1 MEMLRRP
8 SAAALGIPTDPSAEA
23 VDVVT
28 AAPQPAG
35 AMTTST
41 TGSRLPMA
49 TSSSNSDNEEG
60 SGRLSQRVALIDP
73 KPLTRRSIADLL
85 AKAFPEC
92 GMVAAS
98 TCEELLEIDET
109 RIGRPNLVV
118 VYIRNVGL
126 TSTYVQSALE
136 LLRVRL
142 PEASTV
148 VLSDRDDVAEVNRA
162 LAHGVRGYIPTSVE
176 CGVAVAALRLISAGG
191 TFVPADALR
200 STAAKSDDQP
210 EGERQRRSDG
220 LDLTPRELSVIDL
233 LREGKPNKLIAARL
247 DMQENTVKVHVRNIL
262 KKLNAANR
270 THAAFVANRLLGQ
283 DAEPVALP
291 NSLRPIDQAQS
302 PGTPKRS
309 VPERITV
316 YLRAAVVSPMPTC
329 RSTSAPSRLICA
341 RAPASTTTG
350 CGDLG
355 TKAPREPTLRRSA
368 TAVSLASLRN
378 RSDHFAVR

>member
-8 SAAALGIPTDPSAEA
+8 SAAALGIPTDLSAEA

-35 AMTTST
+35 AMATST
-41 TGSRLPMA
+41 IETRLPIA
-49 TSSSNSDNEEG
+49 TSSTNSYQEEG

-85 AKAFPEC
+85 AKAFPEAA
-92 GMVAAS
+92 MVAAS
-98 TCEELLEIDET
+98 TGEELLEIDER

-118 VYIRNVGL
+118 VYIRNLGL
-126 TSTYVQSALE
+126 TSTWVQSALE
-136 LLRVRL
+136 LLRARL

-148 VLSDRDDVAEVNRA
+148 VLSDRDDVDDINRA

-191 TFVPADALR
+191 TFVPAGALR
-200 STAAKSDDQP
+200 STAAKLDGQP

-220 LDLTPRELSVIDL
+220 RDLTPRELSVIDL

-247 DMQENTVKVHVRNIL
+247 DMQESTVKVHVRNIL
-262 KKLNAANR
+262 KKLNATNR

-291 NSLRPIDQAQS
+291 Q
-302 PGTPKRS
+302 
-309 VPERITV
+309 
-316 YLRAAVVSPMPTC
+316 
-329 RSTSAPSRLICA
+329 
-341 RAPASTTTG
+341 
-350 CGDLG
+350 
-355 TKAPREPTLRRSA
+355 
-368 TAVSLASLRN
+368 LASG
-378 RSDHFAVR
+378 D

>member
-1 MEMLRRP
+1 MEMLRGP
-8 SAAALGIPTDPSAEA
+8 SAAALGIPTDLSAEA

-28 AAPQPAG
+28 AVPQPAG

-41 TGSRLPMA
+41 AGSRLPLA

-73 KPLTRRSIADLL
+73 KPLTRRSIGDLL

-98 TCEELLEIDET
+98 TGEELLEIDER

-118 VYIRNVGL
+118 VYIRNLGL
-126 TSTYVQSALE
+126 TSTWVQSALE

-148 VLSDRDDVAEVNRA
+148 VLSDRDDVDDVNRA

-191 TFVPADALR
+191 TFVPAGALR
-200 STAAKSDDQP
+200 STAAKPDDQP
-210 EGERQRRSDG
+210 VGERQRRSDG
-220 LDLTPRELSVIDL
+220 RDLPARELSVIDL

-247 DMQENTVKVHVRNIL
+247 DMQESTVKVHVRNIL

-270 THAAFVANRLLGQ
+270 THAAFVANRLLGKNV
-283 DAEPVALP
+283 ELVPLP
-291 NSLRPIDQAQS
+291 NSHGPINQTQS
-302 PGTPKRS
+302 PGTPK
-309 VPERITV
+309 
-316 YLRAAVVSPMPTC
+316 AVG
-329 RSTSAPSRLICA
+329 A
-341 RAPASTTTG
+341 
-350 CGDLG
+350 
-355 TKAPREPTLRRSA
+355 
-368 TAVSLASLRN
+368 
-378 RSDHFAVR
+378 

>member
-41 TGSRLPMA
+41 TGSRLPME

-73 KPLTRRSIADLL
+73 KPLTRRSIGDLL
-85 AKAFPEC
+85 AKAFPEYA
-92 GMVAAS
+92 MVAVS
-98 TCEELLEIDET
+98 TCEELLEIDE
-109 RIGRPNLVV
+109 RQIDRPNLVV
-118 VYIRNVGL
+118 VYIRNGGL
-126 TSTYVQSALE
+126 TNTWVQSALE

-148 VLSDRDDVAEVNRA
+148 VLSDRDDRDEVNRA
-162 LAHGVRGYIPTSVE
+162 LTQGVRGYIPTSVE

-191 TFVPADALR
+191 TFVPAHALR
-200 STAAKSDDQP
+200 STAAKPDGQP

-220 LDLTPRELSVIDL
+220 RDLTPREFSVIDL

-247 DMQENTVKVHVRNIL
+247 EMQESTVKVHVRSIL
-262 KKLNAANR
+262 KKLNATNR

-283 DAEPVALP
+283 DAEAVALP
-291 NSLRPIDQAQS
+291 NSLRL
-302 PGTPKRS
+302 GG
-309 VPERITV
+309 EG
-316 YLRAAVVSPMPTC
+316 
-329 RSTSAPSRLICA
+329 A
-341 RAPASTTTG
+341 RA
-350 CGDLG
+350 
-355 TKAPREPTLRRSA
+355 KATHP
-368 TAVSLASLRN
+368 
-378 RSDHFAVR
+378 